1 MNPQT
6 GMTTNALLTQVLM
19 ELKSGNIRR
28 CEAMGLTL
36 EEIQELNQLT
46 VEDLHYLVNSS
57 VSILTFHI
65 NHTNLNMMLAQARQE
80 QVRIQRIDRALAL
93 GGSIEMMQCYFGL
106 TAAEVSTRRRLAGIP
121 TRRRLAG
128 IPTRQGRNQMPAE
141 AEEIS
146 IWEQWR
152 TAKIDNLDSLE
163 ALEVMML
170 IAEQQD
176 IALTSVWTLV
186 KGWVEQQQ
194 QRRAG

>member
-6 GMTTNALLTQVLM
+6 GITTNALLTQVLM

-36 EEIQELNQLT
+36 EEIQELNRLT

-80 QVRIQRIDRALAL
+80 QIRIQRIDRALAL

-121 TRRRLAG
+121 TR
-128 IPTRQGRNQMPAE
+128 QGRNQTPTE

-152 TAKIDNLDSLE
+152 NSKIDNLDSLE
-163 ALEVMML
+163 ALEVMMM

-186 KGWVEQQQ
+186 KGWIEQPR
-194 QRRAG
+194 QRRAC

>member
-106 TAAEVSTRRRLAGIP
+106 TAAEVSA
-121 TRRRLAG
+121 RRRLAG

>member
-121 TRRRLAG
+121 TR
-128 IPTRQGRNQMPAE
+128 QGRNQMPAE

-152 TAKIDNLDSLE
+152 TAKISNLDSLE

-194 QRRAG
+194 QQQRRVG

>member
-1 MNPQT
+1 MNPHT

-121 TRRRLAG
+121 TR
-128 IPTRQGRNQMPAE
+128 QGRNQMPAE

-152 TAKIDNLDSLE
+152 TAKISNLDSLE

-186 KGWVEQQQ
+186 KCWVEQQQ
-194 QRRAG
+194 QQQRRVG

>member
-1 MNPQT
+1 MNPQI

-36 EEIQELNQLT
+36 KEIQELNKLT
-46 VEDLHYLVNSS
+46 VEDWHYLVNSS

-65 NHTNLNMMLAQARQE
+65 NHANLNMMLAQARQE
-80 QVRIQRIDRALAL
+80 QNRLQRIDRALAL

-121 TRRRLAG
+121 TR
-128 IPTRQGRNQMPAE
+128 QGRNQTPS
-141 AEEIS
+141 EEKEIA

-152 TAKIDNLDSLE
+152 LAKIDNLDSLE
-163 ALEVMML
+163 ALEIMML

-176 IALTSVWTLV
+176 IALTPVWTLV
-186 KGWVEQQQ
+186 KSWVEQQK
-194 QRRAG
+194 RRVG

>member
-1 MNPQT
+1 MNLQT
-6 GMTTNALLTQVLM
+6 GITTNGLLTQVLM

-36 EEIQELNQLT
+36 EEIQELNQLS

-80 QVRIQRIDRALAL
+80 QIRLKRIDRALAL
-93 GGSIEMMQCYFGL
+93 SGSIELMQCYFGL
-106 TAAEVSTRRRLAGIP
+106 TAAEVSTRRRLAGIQ
-121 TRRRLAG
+121 
-128 IPTRQGRNQMPAE
+128 TRQGRNQTPSE
-141 AEEIS
+141 EEEIAV
-146 IWEQWR
+146 WKQWHV
-152 TAKIDNLDSLE
+152 ANIDNLDSLE

-186 KGWVEQQQ
+186 KNWVGHKQ
-194 QRRAG
+194 QRKVG

>member
-1 MNPQT
+1 MNLQN
-6 GMTTNALLTQVLM
+6 GITTNALLTQVLM
-19 ELKSGNIRR
+19 ELKSGNLRR

-57 VSILTFHI
+57 VSILTFRI

-80 QVRIQRIDRALAL
+80 QIRLQRIDRALAL

-106 TAAEVSTRRRLAGIP
+106 TAAEVSARRRLAGI
-121 TRRRLAG
+121 A
-128 IPTRQGRNQMPAE
+128 TRQGRNQTPGE
-141 AEEIS
+141 EEEIA

-186 KGWVEQQQ
+186 KSWVGEQ
-194 QRRAG
+194 QRRVG